1 VPTDARARKS
11 EPHRCPDCGAA
22 FDVTYF
28 DDRTGVR
35 SQLPM
40 TTTEAA
46 CPVCGRT
53 RSVALPA
60 GAASTRD
67 DTDTLVRQRSR
78 DGEANALAGTRHYS
92 DFAPQLDIHE
102 SPMIVAA

>member
-1 VPTDARARKS
+1 MPTDARARKS

-60 GAASTRD
+60 GAEI
-67 DTDTLVRQRSR
+67 TLAVELRE
-78 DGEANALAGTRHYS
+78 GAEADEGGGG
-92 DFAPQLDIHE
+92 
-102 SPMIVAA
+102 